1 MSFEGWTR
9 DLLIFLV
16 TAGVVVP
23 LFSRIRMGTV
33 LGFLLAGVL
42 LGPGGLGELA
52 EEVEWLR
59 YIAFDTDERVVPFAD
74 LGVLFLLFTVGL
86 DLSFARLWAMRR
98 IVIGAGLAQVLLSA
112 VAIAA
117 ITAFF
122 DLGTTASVIIGV
134 GLAFSSTA
142 ITLQLLI
149 QQKRLGSDVGRTAF
163 GILLMQDLMVVP
175 GVILITTLSGD
186 SGLSVTEAVL
196 RGVGFAIAA
205 VAIIVIAGRF
215 VLRPLF
221 NLAAATRSREIVV
234 AIALLIA
241 IGAALATEAAGLS
254 AALGAFLA
262 GMLLASSEY
271 RHQVEV
277 DIEPFKGLLLGL
289 FFMTVGMTV
298 DLALVWNQL
307 ALIALAVAVL
317 LVLKAAIAYGVTRL
331 IGVRH
336 PTAFESAL
344 LLAGAGEFAF
354 VLFTLARREGL
365 LAATDLQFATT
376 VVALSMLLTPLLAV
390 AGQRWSAR
398 FAKRERGAEDREL
411 ADVAALDGH
420 VIIGGFGRVGEMI
433 AQVLEAMSTRYVA
446 VDLDARRVAA
456 ARAEGRPVY
465 YGDIGRKE
473 LLERLG
479 GDRALGFVITSD
491 MPIETDQTV
500 AMIRGSWPD
509 AKIFARAKDPAH
521 AHRLLGMGAT
531 DVVPE
536 AAEGS
541 LQLAAHVLTGIGLP
555 DGEVNETIDQVRAG
569 LLDDLG
575 PEQA

>member
-16 TAGVVVP
+16 TAGIVVP

-42 LGPGGLGELA
+42 LGPGGLGALA
-52 EEVEWLR
+52 EDVDWLR
-59 YIAFDTDERVVPFAD
+59 YIAFDTDERVAPFAD

-86 DLSFARLWAMRR
+86 DLSFGRLWAMRR
-98 IVIGAGLAQVLLSA
+98 IVLGAGLAQMILST

-117 ITAFF
+117 VVTWFNV
-122 DLGTTASVIIGV
+122 GTSAAAIIGI

-149 QQKRLGSDVGRTAF
+149 QGKRLGSDVGRTSF

-175 GVILITTLSGD
+175 GVILITVLAGD
-186 SGLSVTEAVL
+186 SALTVTEAVL
-196 RGVGFAIAA
+196 RGVGLAVAA
-205 VAIIVIAGRF
+205 VAIIVVAGRF

-241 IGAALATEAAGLS
+241 IGSALATEAAGLS

-262 GMLLASSEY
+262 GLLLATSEY

-289 FFMTVGMTV
+289 FFMTVGMSV
-298 DLALVWNQL
+298 DLSLVWREL
-307 ALIALAVAVL
+307 LTVATGVAGLLLVKAALAY
-317 LVLKAAIAYGVTRL
+317 AAARV

-354 VLFTLARREGL
+354 VLLTLARREGL
-365 LAATDLQFATT
+365 LEAGDLSFATT
-376 VVALSMLLTPLLAV
+376 IVAVSMLLTPLLAA
-390 AGQRWSAR
+390 AGQRWRAR
-398 FAKRERGAEDREL
+398 LARQDRDLVDGEL
-411 ADVAALDGH
+411 GDAGPLDGH
-420 VIIGGFGRVGEMI
+420 VVIGGFGRVGETI
-433 AQVLEAMSTRYVA
+433 ARLLEATSTRYVA
-446 VDLDARRVAA
+446 VDLDTRRVAA
-456 ARAEGRPVY
+456 ARADGRPVY
-465 YGDIGRKE
+465 YGDVGRKE
-473 LLERLG
+473 LVERIG
-479 GDRALGFVITSD
+479 GDKALGFVITSD
-491 MPIETDQTV
+491 APVETDQTV
-500 AMIRGSWPD
+500 AMLRAEWPD

-521 AHRLLGMGAT
+521 AHRLLAMGAT

-536 AAEGS
+536 AMEGS
-541 LQLAAHVLTGIGLP
+541 LQLAAHVLIGIGLP
-555 DGEVNETIDQVRAG
+555 DAEVTQTIDEVRSS

>member
-1 MSFEGWTR
+1 MSFEDWTR

-23 LFSRIRMGTV
+23 LFTRIRMGTV
-33 LGFLLAGVL
+33 LGFLIAGVV
-42 LGPGGLGELA
+42 LGPGGLGALA
-52 EEVEWLR
+52 EDAEWLR
-59 YIAFDTDERVVPFAD
+59 YITFNTEERVAPFAD

-98 IVIGAGLAQVLLSA
+98 IVLGAGLAQVLLSM

-117 ITAFF
+117 VVTWFNV
-122 DLGTTASVIIGV
+122 GTTAAVIIGI
-134 GLAFSSTA
+134 GFAFSSTA

-149 QQKRLGSDVGRTAF
+149 QGKRLGSDVGRTAF

-175 GVILITTLSGD
+175 GVILITMLSGD
-186 SGLSVTEAVL
+186 SGATVTEAMF
-196 RGVGFAIAA
+196 RGVGLAIAA
-205 VAIIVIAGRF
+205 VVIIVLAGRF

-221 NLAAATRSREIVV
+221 SLAAATRSREIVV
-234 AIALLIA
+234 AIALLVA

-254 AALGAFLA
+254 SALGAFLA
-262 GMLLASSEY
+262 GLLLATSEY

-289 FFMTVGMTV
+289 FFMTVGMSV
-298 DLALVWNQL
+298 DLAVVWREL
-307 ALIALAVAVL
+307 TLIAVGVAAL
-317 LVLKAAIAYGVTRL
+317 LLIKAAIAYAVTRI

-336 PTAFESAL
+336 ATAFESAL

-365 LAATDLQFATT
+365 LAASDLRIVTM
-376 VVALSMLLTPLLAV
+376 VVAVSMLLTPLLAA
-390 AGQRWSAR
+390 AGQWWAAR
-398 FAKRERGAEDREL
+398 NAQRERSAGDGEFDDPGALE
-411 ADVAALDGH
+411 GH
-420 VIIGGFGRVGEMI
+420 VIVGGYGRVGEMI
-433 AQVLEAMSTRYVA
+433 AKVMDTMSTRYVA
-446 VDLDARRVAA
+446 VDLDARRVAN
-456 ARAEGRPVY
+456 ARAEGKPVY

-479 GDRALGFVITSD
+479 ADKALGFVITSD
-491 MPIETDQTV
+491 VPIETEQTV
-500 AMIRGSWPD
+500 AMIRAAWPD
-509 AKIFARAKDPAH
+509 AKIFARAKDPPH
-521 AHRLLGMGAT
+521 AHRLMGMGAT

-541 LQLAAHVLTGIGLP
+541 LQLAAHMLIGIGLP
-555 DGEVNETIDQVRAG
+555 DAEVDETINGVRAA
-569 LLDDLG
+569 LLHDLG